1 LTIAVRGIALIA
13 VTFAL
18 VFALWLSP
26 AWEPGLDDQ
35 VQYLALAHGLADR
48 AEYTRATAGE
58 PFIPESLRAPGEPLI
73 LAPQCRTVG
82 CDHWRIAVAQAA
94 LTGVTVLLV
103 ASLARRVLT
112 ARPALVATAIV
123 ALYPTFSFFAALALS
138 ETLSTVLLVL
148 ATVLLV
154 RTSDAPT
161 PGRAFAAGLAL
172 GALAVTRWLFLPF
185 IVVALLALA
194 LALRRVPPRL
204 VLSLVVGWALVLA
217 PAIAYSYAT
226 LGRPVAGS
234 LGTQLWLG
242 YFEARDPATLDSVE
256 RAAADRGRERIA
268 AFVAQTDRVAQARAF
283 IALDDALRDEA
294 IALIAHAPGPYLAR
308 AAQRSFELWA
318 GDRPYPQA
326 ADGAVSLELRAGLAA
341 AQIVLLVAG
350 LAGVLVLAA
359 RRDPLG
365 LIASLFVLSLW
376 ALSAPLWTEARF
388 SLPVKPLLIVGAVW
402 LVASRQ
408 RLSHGTRLGGSP
420 A

>member
-18 VFALWLSP
+18 VFAVWLSP

-58 PFIPESLRAPGEPLI
+58 PFIPESLRAPGYPVF
-73 LAPQCRTVG
+73 LAALCRTVG

-94 LTGVTVLLV
+94 LAGVTVLLV
-103 ASLARRVLT
+103 ASLARRVVT
-112 ARPALVATAIV
+112 ARPALVVAAIV
-123 ALYPTFSFFAALALS
+123 ALYPTFAFFAALALS
-138 ETLSTVLLVL
+138 ETLSTFLLVL
-148 ATVLLV
+148 AAVLLA

-185 IVVALLALA
+185 IGVALLALA

-204 VLSLVVGWALVLA
+204 VLSVIVGWALVLA

-283 IALDDALRDEA
+283 IALDDGLRDEA
-294 IALIAHAPGPYLAR
+294 IALIAHAPAPYVAR

-326 ADGAVSLELRAGLAA
+326 ADVSLELRAALAA
-341 AQIVLLVAG
+341 AQIVLLAAG